1 MSIYV
6 SFFFPAGQ
14 LLLLTMDFVGQ
25 QIQKPSNLT
34 LVDSNGG
41 DHETFN
47 ITQGQGFYKDTYFV
61 TFVPSVENFRLK
73 VTGIDK
79 NGARFQRIKP
89 TLYSLGD
96 VKLSQKVNN
105 KNSPNTIFA
114 GKSLELEINVKNSGD
129 RQTLYFTASDD
140 LNFYSRIHPS
150 QASLG
155 RNDTQVLRLA
165 LAAPSSAKYGVTS
178 TVTVFAS
185 QTSDFTQVVNFMVFY
200 VTVASKVS
208 KNIGHI
214 LVVAARCI
222 TTETSLGRFQCQLAT
237 RTNVS

>member
-1 MSIYV
+1 MGDHLVTRGRASGFIALGRGRRKKKCFSYLLLNHPPPLELIWHSSKMEARTAKPTTSTMLRKNKGLWTAYTMSIYV

-34 LVDSNGG
+34 LVDSNGE
-41 DHETFN
+41 DLETFN

-105 KNSPNTIFA
+105 
-114 GKSLELEINVKNSGD
+114 
-129 RQTLYFTASDD
+129 
-140 LNFYSRIHPS
+140 
-150 QASLG
+150 
-155 RNDTQVLRLA
+155 
-165 LAAPSSAKYGVTS
+165 
-178 TVTVFAS
+178 
-185 QTSDFTQVVNFMVFY
+185 
-200 VTVASKVS
+200 
-208 KNIGHI
+208 
-214 LVVAARCI
+214 
-222 TTETSLGRFQCQLAT
+222 
-237 RTNVS
+237 